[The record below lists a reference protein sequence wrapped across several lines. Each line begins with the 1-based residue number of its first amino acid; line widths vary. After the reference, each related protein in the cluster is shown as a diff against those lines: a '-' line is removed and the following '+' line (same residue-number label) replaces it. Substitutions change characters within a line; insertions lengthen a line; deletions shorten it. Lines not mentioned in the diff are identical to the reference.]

1 MHFKSIREFL
11 GYIEEC
17 HIALIEL
24 YKRLS
29 VESNDDKVR
38 LLLYFLENKEQLSY
52 QYIHDYIQQAPPY
65 ILETWVDN
73 IFDKSFPLRCQQ
85 LRLQANISIDDVI
98 GLAMTF
104 DSQLIELL
112 EDSAYKSPTIASQQA
127 LQSITTQEQQ
137 TLHQV
142 IMARIEFEYM

>member
-52 QYIHDYIQQAPPY
+52 QYIHDYVQQAPPY

-73 IFDKSFPLRCQQ
+73 IFDNLEEKGTILRGEG
-85 LRLQANISIDDVI
+85 LKNKEEKKVIFLVMYIKKIPRLKEIIEQTDDQA
-98 GLAMTF
+98 F
-104 DSQLIELL
+104 LL
-112 EDSAYKSPTIASQQA
+112 VMEASEI
-127 LQSITTQEQQ
+127 LGRG
-137 TLHQV
+137 H
-142 IMARIEFEYM
+142 